1 MGCFCWDA
9 TCSIPYFVYVN
20 ILTTLIKITLSGDGT
35 NIGKR
40 TNVVNITSTIPNEKK
55 TAMGEKGNYILAV
68 LKATESYETFG

>member
-9 TCSIPYFVYVN
+9 TCSIPYFGYVN

-40 TNVVNITSTIPNEKK
+40 INVVNITSTILNEKK

-68 LKATESYETFG
+68 LKVTESYETFG